1 MLLDLVQGTEDNFSS
16 YITRTAQIICQK
28 DQVHML
34 RLFFEIFLLF

>member
-34 RLFFEIFLLF
+34 IPSWFILWF